1 MIYLRIDEALTAS
14 SGLQWW
20 SVSMDAEGQSN
31 KLVFLMPQ
39 FAAMQISRSTEK
51 MACRYPP
58 RILLIPSTFRTWT
71 SDGE

>member
-1 MIYLRIDEALTAS
+1 MIYLRIEEALTAS

-20 SVSMDAEGQSN
+20 GVSMDAKGQSN
-31 KLVFLMPQ
+31 KLVFVMPQ

-51 MACRYPP
+51 MACRYLLH
-58 RILLIPSTFRTWT
+58 ILLILSTFLMWT